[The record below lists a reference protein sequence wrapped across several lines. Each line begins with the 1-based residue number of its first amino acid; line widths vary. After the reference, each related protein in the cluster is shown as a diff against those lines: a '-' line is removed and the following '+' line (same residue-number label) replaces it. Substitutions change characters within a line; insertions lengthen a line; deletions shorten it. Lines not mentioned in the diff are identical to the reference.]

1 MSRESHHFSHTYI
14 SVYDRFFFS
23 DRQMKKRTIDRK
35 HMKDFNHAV
44 VGSESHARNGATN
57 GKMQVSDKGEFDDLI
72 SALRTGD
79 VFGEDSMAKIKR
91 SRRARHSPPKFD
103 RDDSRERILNRP

>member
-1 MSRESHHFSHTYI
+1 
-14 SVYDRFFFS
+14 
-23 DRQMKKRTIDRK
+23 MKKRTIDRR
-35 HMKDFNHAV
+35 HMKDLNHSV
-44 VGSESHARNGATN
+44 VGAEPHARNTATN
-57 GKMQVSDKGEFDDLI
+57 GKMVSDKGEFDDLI

-91 SRRARHSPPKFD
+91 SRRSRHSPPKFD

>member
-1 MSRESHHFSHTYI
+1 
-14 SVYDRFFFS
+14 
-23 DRQMKKRTIDRK
+23 MKELNNSI
-35 HMKDFNHAV
+35 
-44 VGSESHARNGATN
+44 VGSEAHSRNATAN
-57 GKMQVSDKGEFDDLI
+57 GKMVSDKGEFDDLI

-103 RDDSRERILNRP
+103 RDDSRERILSRP